1 MLIIFLAI
9 PWVFK
14 YSKMQKYSQ
23 DESVPWKR
31 ERKKENIVVCA
42 HLPIW
47 LFCHSSAHISIYLA
61 TLSSFLPSHVHLFPT
76 SFFLLP
82 QMSVWESSSFFSN
95 RESNSFFLPFLGG
108 TTTTTRDKTN
118 TTKRKKEKGLFI
130 FVAIRRLL
138 RLRLRAPVIRVPLL

>member
-76 SFFLLP
+76 SFFYSLRCQYGNRPLSFP
-82 QMSVWESSSFFSN
+82 IGKAIRSSS
-95 RESNSFFLPFLGG
+95 PFWGG
-108 TTTTTRDKTN
+108 RRRRRGTRQTQQKE
-118 TTKRKKEKGLFI
+118 RKKKDCLSSSPSAASSASAS
-130 FVAIRRLL
+130 VR
-138 RLRLRAPVIRVPLL
+138 P